1 VAQSGGDCKVDLI
14 GERAASRSR
23 RASLKFLP
31 VAADSI
37 PRMTAQTHERSSAA
51 AQPAVDQKTDPRAG
65 KYLTFSLG
73 KEEFGIQVLRV
84 KEIMGIQ
91 DITAVPGTPAHL
103 KGVLNLRGK
112 IIPVVDLRLKFA
124 FPDAPFTQTT
134 CIVVV
139 QVVQEGEPAMI
150 GLIVD
155 GVSEVLNLAS
165 AEIEDAPD
173 FGEGVDTPFV
183 LGIAKFKGTVKIL
196 LKIED
201 VLTLQELRGLS
212 NLIQ

>member
-1 VAQSGGDCKVDLI
+1 MMGQTHQRSVD
-14 GERAASRSR
+14 A
-23 RASLKFLP
+23 LP
-31 VAADSI
+31 VADH
-37 PRMTAQTHERSSAA
+37 R
-51 AQPAVDQKTDPRAG
+51 TDPRAG

-73 KEEFGIQVLRV
+73 REEFGIQVRHV
-84 KEIMGIQ
+84 REIMGIQ
-91 DITAVPGTPAHL
+91 DITAVPGTPPHL

-139 QVVQEGEPAMI
+139 QVMQDGEPAMI

-155 GVSEVLNLAS
+155 GVSEVLSLA
-165 AEIEDAPD
+165 AADIEDAPD
-173 FGEGVDTPFV
+173 FGEGVNTPFV
-183 LGIAKFKGTVKIL
+183 LGIAKCKGSVKIL

-201 VLTLQELRGLS
+201 ILTLQELRGLS
-212 NLIQ
+212 TLVQ